1 MTEGI
6 VFHVALNHPQNVT
19 TRLIGISHMSESYYS
34 LISARNYFL
43 MYCGRK
49 KA

>member
-43 MYCGRK
+43 MYYGRK